1 MMMQTGNKQIL
12 VRLSPLLLAM
22 LTACASPTWQ
32 APTLATPQQWQTAP
46 TQADQSTTQA
56 STDPAFWAGFADEQ
70 LVALQTIAA
79 EQNADLALAAIR
91 LRKAGYAVEKSGLDR
106 QPDVSA
112 SLNKGAS
119 WELDPVRYRGES
131 TSANI
136 GVSWEIDLWGKLAD
150 QQQAARW
157 REQASVA
164 EQEAMRQSVMAS
176 VATAYWTIARDQNA
190 LILAQDDLQRARS
203 TQTMVERRYKA
214 GVVSGLDITQARS
227 NTLQQ
232 ENNLSKVQLA
242 LNKSQWQLGV
252 LLNQTPESTAGTTAI
267 LPAVYPTIPAGI
279 PADVLNR
286 RPDLAAA
293 TAKLQASFADQQATR
308 KSWYPTLSLTGG
320 VGTSSKELANFL
332 LNPVASLGAGL
343 TLPFI
348 QFNEMAL
355 SNKTNAADYEATVI
369 EYRQKWL
376 ISLQE
381 VEAGLANLSQL
392 NADLPRMQALAE
404 ETRKAEQQTQI
415 RYEAG
420 AMAFDAVLNARA
432 RRQAAEYALLQHQFQ
447 LALATV
453 EVYKAL
459 GGAPMLPPTT
469 S

>member
-1 MMMQTGNKQIL
+1 MMQTGNKQIL

-46 TQADQSTTQA
+46 TQANQLTTLA
-56 STDPAFWAGFADEQ
+56 SSDSEFWAGFADEQ
-70 LVALQTIAA
+70 LVALQSIAA
-79 EQNADLALAAIR
+79 AQNADLALAAIR
-91 LRKAGYAVEKSGLDR
+91 LRKAGYAVDKSGLDR
-106 QPDVSA
+106 QPNVSVG
-112 SLNKGAS
+112 LNKGAS

-136 GVSWEIDLWGKLAD
+136 GVSWEIDLWGKLVD

-190 LILAQDDLQRARS
+190 LVLAQDDLQRARS

-214 GVVSGLDITQARS
+214 GVVSGLDLTQARS

-232 ENNLSKVQLA
+232 ENNLSKAKLA

-252 LLNQTPESTAGTTAI
+252 LLNQTPESTAGTTAT

-320 VGTSSKELANFL
+320 VGTSSQELANFL

-369 EYRQKWL
+369 EYRQKW
-376 ISLQE
+376 
-381 VEAGLANLSQL
+381 
-392 NADLPRMQALAE
+392 
-404 ETRKAEQQTQI
+404 
-415 RYEAG
+415 
-420 AMAFDAVLNARA
+420 
-432 RRQAAEYALLQHQFQ
+432 
-447 LALATV
+447 
-453 EVYKAL
+453 
-459 GGAPMLPPTT
+459 
-469 S
+469 